1 MLSLKWNKIQWLWN
15 YLVKYDTFYF
25 MWQKNSDTVNHLL
38 RYKTP
43 KLDVLDTKIDND
55 TEQLEFA

>member
-1 MLSLKWNKIQWLWN
+1 MLSLKCNKIQWLWN
-15 YLVKYDTFYF
+15 YLVKYDMFYF
-25 MWQKNSDTVNHLL
+25 MWQKNSDAVNHLL

-43 KLDVLDTKIDND
+43 KLDVLDKKIDND